1 MMSRRIDQVLVALG
15 VMLILFSSYQLFFQR
30 SESEEGLTLGRL
42 TSTMSVV
49 KTKRALSLDWRDA
62 NSGNELTE
70 NQLIYTD
77 NNSSAEVEF
86 TQGSSLAIGENS
98 LVKLKTAGKEQSM
111 DLEKGFIR
119 AKIDENQPIVVQM
132 NGENYLVSG
141 KDADIQINLQDEKG
155 EIGVLKGEVKVEGAG
170 MNANLNAETALSI
183 DGDKVSKKAIYF
195 KTTSPVQGEVHYSV
209 HNPALIRFNW
219 EPQEEARIL
228 VSKSQTLKNAQEF
241 SGLSGIQGELS
252 PGLYYFRVESDKGI
266 SLITPF
272 RIVQETPPKLL
283 RPLNGEEV
291 SVLDNSVLLQWKN
304 EERLN
309 FELQW
314 KVGEE
319 IKSQKT
325 SAGSALIKVAAS
337 GPLEWRVKIDSD
349 KRPEA
354 LWSDWQKVQVSLVP
368 LPAIPLDLA
377 PHEVEFQTYERPN
390 EKIDLS
396 WKSNLPV
403 ELEVLDPEGK
413 TFSKNLSE
421 NSFEWT
427 ATKGGAY
434 KWRLRSKDNH
444 LRTSEWSEWKTFT
457 VEDLSEVKN
466 AEGIQRIQLK
476 KPDQSVTFTWKTSEG
491 STSVFELAKDAQ
503 FKQII
508 KRIEANK
515 DSAQISI
522 PEVGAYYWRSREI
535 LADGTLNVS
544 EPKRVIIEPV
554 PAPTKPKKLP
564 DLEVP
569 LEELPTTS
577 SFSFW
582 DLIIPTAHAD
592 ELKGM
597 AKIELP
603 TKEEAKSFVI
613 RIYKDEALTEMIY
626 EAKSTDKTFIWK
638 SATPGTYYWQYAVVD
653 FWDRQSLFSDPA
665 VLTITGELVADPV
678 KPKLLSPIRA
688 QEVKKEEIALK
699 WRDSAE
705 NDHYMV
711 EVSRD
716 KKFEK
721 PLVRKNTK
729 KSEMNLADFNWS
741 PQLFYWRVTAFNK
754 KGKEVVSNTGRF
766 VVHDEKK
773 VPEVKEDPAFSPA
786 EWTKKW
792 KTRLSLAWT
801 PSKDS
806 YKFSQ
811 NGEDGKIDGNALM
824 GVSLSGTYF
833 RERGVLS
840 GEILRQ
846 TGEVFEGESYLF
858 QRALLDYVY
867 TWNFSRNH
875 RFGVGLAL
883 GQSSGQAYEIQ
894 TDEVKAK
901 SVSGLSYGLAVRD
914 FLSFSEKWE
923 MQSKLFY
930 LTGEITQIDAGAD
943 FLRHMKSFYLLGG
956 LEFST
961 RSYSTSSGE
970 QTSLKVSL
978 GIGKEF

>member
-1 MMSRRIDQVLVALG
+1 MMSRRIDQILVALG
-15 VMLILFSSYQLFFQR
+15 AMLILISSYQLFFQK
-30 SESEEGLTLGRL
+30 SESEEGLALGRL

-119 AKIDENQPIVVQM
+119 AKIDEDQPIIVQM

-170 MNANLNAETALSI
+170 MNTNLNTETALSI
-183 DGDKVSKKAIYF
+183 DGERVSKKAIYF
-195 KTTSPVQGEVHYSV
+195 RTTAPGQGEVQYSV
-209 HNPALIRFNW
+209 LNPTSVRFNW
-219 EPQEEARIL
+219 EPQEEAKVL

-252 PGLYYFRVESDKGI
+252 PGLYYFRVESEKGL

-272 RIVQETPPKLL
+272 RIIQETQPKLL

-304 EERLN
+304 DERLN

-314 KVGEE
+314 KMGEE
-319 IKSQKT
+319 VKSQKV
-325 SAGSALIKVAAS
+325 SSGSALIRAS
-337 GPLEWRVKIDSD
+337 HSGALEWRVKIDSD

-354 LWSDWQKVQVSLVP
+354 LWSDWQKVQVNLIP
-368 LPAIPLDLA
+368 LPAVPTDLA
-377 PHEVEFQTYERPN
+377 PHEVEFQTYDKPN

-396 WKSNLPV
+396 WKSSLPV
-403 ELEVLDPEGK
+403 ELEILDPSGK
-413 TFSKNLSE
+413 TFTKNIAE
-421 NSFEWT
+421 NNFEWV
-427 ATKGGAY
+427 ANSGGIY
-434 KWRLRSKDNH
+434 KWRLRSMDNH
-444 LRTSEWSEWKTFT
+444 LRASDWSEWKTF
-457 VEDLSEVKN
+457 VLEDLSQVKN
-466 AEGIQRIQLK
+466 TEGIQRIQLK
-476 KPDQSVTFTWKTSEG
+476 KPDQSVTFSWKTAEG

-503 FKQII
+503 FKQIV
-508 KRIEANK
+508 KRIEANQDTAK
-515 DSAQISI
+515 ISI

-554 PAPTKPKKLP
+554 PAPTKPEKLP

-582 DLIIPTAHAD
+582 DLIIPSAHAD

-603 TKEEAKSFVI
+603 TKEEAKSFII
-613 RIYKDEALTEMIY
+613 RIYKDESLSELVY

-638 SATPGTYYWQYAVVD
+638 AATPGTYYWQYAIVD
-653 FWDRQSLFSDPA
+653 FWERQSLFSDPA

-678 KPKLLSPIRA
+678 QPKLVSPIRA
-688 QEVKKEEIALK
+688 QEVKPEDLILR
-699 WRDSAE
+699 WRDSEE
-705 NDHYMV
+705 NDHYRV

-716 KKFEK
+716 NKFEK
-721 PLVRKNTK
+721 LLVKKETK
-729 KSEMNLADFNWS
+729 KSEINLSDYNLS

-754 KGKEVVSNTGRF
+754 KKKEIMSNTGRF
-766 VVHDEKK
+766 IVREEENI
-773 VPEVKEDPAFSPA
+773 PEMKASPVTTPV

-792 KTRLSLAWT
+792 KTRLSLAWN
-801 PSKDS
+801 PSMDS

-824 GVSLSGTYF
+824 GVTLSGSKF
-833 RERGVLS
+833 FERGVLS
-840 GEILRQ
+840 GEVLRQ
-846 TGEVFEGESYLF
+846 TGKVFEGESYLF
-858 QRALLDYVY
+858 QRLLFDYVY
-867 TWNFSRNH
+867 TWNLSRNH
-875 RFGVGLAL
+875 RFGIGLAL

-894 TDEVKAK
+894 DDGVKAK
-901 SVSGLSYGLAVRD
+901 SVSGLSYGVSIRD
-914 FLSFSEKWE
+914 FVSFSEKWE

-930 LTGEITQIDAGAD
+930 LTGEITQLEVGAD
-943 FLRHMKSFYLLGG
+943 FLRHMKNYYVLGG
-956 LEFST
+956 VGYAS
-961 RSYSTSSGE
+961 RSYSISSGE

-978 GIGKEF
+978 GLGKEF